1 MKRDRFARFM
11 ARVPS
16 EIAHHIYEMAS
27 PARTPYRV
35 VSDIV
40 ISYVQAAKRPPLR
53 DETMKLLYNTVAVAQ
68 YGDADALV
76 QDLCKSLER
85 AIRAAHGELREDE
98 AEVDNDILEMFTSV
112 INEKEFTI
120 HKHV

>member
-1 MKRDRFARFM
+1 M

-16 EIAHHIYEMAS
+16 EIAHHIYEMTS
-27 PARTPYRV
+27 STRTPYRV

-40 ISYVQAAKRPPLR
+40 IAYIQATKHPPLR

-120 HKHV
+120 HKHA